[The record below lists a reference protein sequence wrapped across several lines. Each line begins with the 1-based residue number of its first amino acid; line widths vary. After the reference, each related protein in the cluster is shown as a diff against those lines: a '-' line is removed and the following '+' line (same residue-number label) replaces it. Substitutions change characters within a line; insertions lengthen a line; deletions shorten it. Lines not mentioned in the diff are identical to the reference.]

1 MYVCPSVTKRA
12 PLPRHEILSEI
23 RGQLEACHRQ
33 DIFVVDARH
42 KVRPCL
48 LRNNVCS
55 DDCHVKV
62 EDMSSRDLEGCCN
75 KTVPIY
81 IVHRTKHYSLL
92 HCALHNWLYNK
103 WYRPYRNDIEYHQFI
118 AKQFYPCRP
127 SPEMSAVSLVTLIN
141 DLHGRICNQV
151 ATYQREVVTLPLQPA
166 AFGGPCFRDQEFLIL
181 QPIFKAVTIIL
192 LEDDFNV
199 RVTDVG
205 KLPVLITLTGEDSG
219 LSQPLS
225 FKSMSQHV
233 TKFISDTA
241 VQVPLHIAI
250 DFVIAQNQREIAVFG
265 TQPDPVK
272 STLGFR
278 STLNVGLEALPAV
291 MRSLGGG
298 DEPIE
303 MPSSTWV
310 DTAIHTGWPR
320 VNALDDEKW
329 YRREETNERLRL
341 LRRVAGE
348 NPSYVKKFDRRKS
361 I

>member
-1 MYVCPSVTKRA
+1 
-12 PLPRHEILSEI
+12 
-23 RGQLEACHRQ
+23 
-33 DIFVVDARH
+33 
-42 KVRPCL
+42 
-48 LRNNVCS
+48 
-55 DDCHVKV
+55 
-62 EDMSSRDLEGCCN
+62 
-75 KTVPIY
+75 
-81 IVHRTKHYSLL
+81 
-92 HCALHNWLYNK
+92 
-103 WYRPYRNDIEYHQFI
+103 
-118 AKQFYPCRP
+118 
-127 SPEMSAVSLVTLIN
+127 
-141 DLHGRICNQV
+141 
-151 ATYQREVVTLPLQPA
+151 
-166 AFGGPCFRDQEFLIL
+166 
-181 QPIFKAVTIIL
+181 
-192 LEDDFNV
+192 
-199 RVTDVG
+199 VG

-219 LSQPLS
+219 LSQQLN
-225 FKSMSQHV
+225 FKSISQHV

-278 STLNVGLEALPAV
+278 STLDVGLEALPAV
-291 MRSLGGG
+291 VRSLGGG

-348 NPSYVKKFDRRKS
+348 SPSYVKTFDRRKS

>member
-1 MYVCPSVTKRA
+1 MHYSTALCTTGYTTNGIDHTGMILSVT
-12 PLPRHEILSEI
+12 SS
-23 RGQLEACHRQ
+23 
-33 DIFVVDARH
+33 
-42 KVRPCL
+42 
-48 LRNNVCS
+48 LRS
-55 DDCHVKV
+55 KFTHAD
-62 EDMSSRDLEGCCN
+62 
-75 KTVPIY
+75 
-81 IVHRTKHYSLL
+81 
-92 HCALHNWLYNK
+92 
-103 WYRPYRNDIEYHQFI
+103 
-118 AKQFYPCRP
+118 P
-127 SPEMSAVSLVTLIN
+127 SPDISAVSLVKLIN
-141 DLHGRICNQV
+141 DLHGRICDQV
-151 ATYQREVVTLPLQPA
+151 ATYHREVVTLPLQPA
-166 AFGGPCFRDQEFLIL
+166 TFGVPCFRDQEFLIL

-205 KLPVLITLTGEDSG
+205 KLPVLITLAGQDSG

-225 FKSMSQHV
+225 FKSISQHA

-291 MRSLGGG
+291 VRSLGGG

-310 DTAIHTGWPR
+310 DTTIHSGWPR
-320 VNALDDEKW
+320 VSALDDEKW
-329 YRREETNERLRL
+329 YRREETNERWRL
-341 LRRVAGE
+341 LRRVAGAS
-348 NPSYVKKFDRRKS
+348 PSYVKKFDRRES